1 MKKPMYLFDFS
12 IGGMRHVCYADNLRY
27 TSDLIAAI
35 EKEQENFDF
44 LRVAKVDALKEM
56 VAQPA

>member
-1 MKKPMYLFDFS
+1 MYLLDFS

-44 LRVAKVDALKEM
+44 LRVAKADALKEM